1 MSVQK
6 RTTKA
11 GKPRWVARYRDPAG
25 RQHSKTFAVQR
36 EAKAWL
42 ADQEQALNSGRWVDP
57 PLGTVTVQ
65 ALVDEWAG
73 SATRVKT

>member
-1 MSVQK
+1 
-6 RTTKA
+6 
-11 GKPRWVARYRDPAG
+11 
-25 RQHSKTFAVQR
+25 VQR

-73 SATRVKT
+73 SATRVNT